1 MSSKPR
7 ATGRAVRL
15 LAAAVLVVGPGATAL
30 AQGAPVAW
38 SAPASA
44 SVVKIE
50 ESFSN
55 AGARL
60 SGTLYA
66 PSGRGKVPAVVVFHG
81 ASDPSRDAPLYRHL
95 IQMLPPLGVA
105 VLVFDRRGTGKST
118 GAGNNGDFNTLADDG
133 VAAQRML
140 ARDPR
145 IDARRIGFWGLSQG
159 GWLALLAGARSP
171 DAAFVVSV
179 SAPLTRADVQMNF
192 AIANILRIKGYGQAD
207 IDQAVAAR
215 TAVDD
220 FERGKLDRATAQAH
234 VDAAA
239 KEPWFG
245 LIYLGKTFHDPV
257 QSDWARQMKNDPL
270 KTLDAVKAP
279 TLILYGSADPWVPVA
294 VSAKI
299 LRASA
304 ARRPNVTTAVV
315 AGADHEMSVTTPPLA
330 QIAPATNSERAP
342 DSPEYFARLAAWMTA
357 QDLTRAR

>member
-1 MSSKPR
+1 MSSKLR
-7 ATGRAVRL
+7 AAGQVACA
-15 LAAAVLVVGPGATAL
+15 LAAALLAVGPGVAAP

-38 SAPASA
+38 SAPPSA
-44 SVVKIE
+44 SVVRVE

-66 PSGRGKVPAVVVFHG
+66 PNGRGKVPAVVVFHG
-81 ASDPSRDAPLYRHL
+81 ASDPSRAAPLYRHL

-118 GAGNNGDFNTLADDG
+118 GDNNGDFNTLADDG
-133 VAAQRML
+133 VVAQRML

-171 DAAFVVSV
+171 NAAFVVSV

-220 FERGKLDRATAQAH
+220 FERGKLDRATAQARI
-234 VDAAA
+234 DAAA
-239 KEPWFG
+239 KKPWFD
-245 LIYLGKTFHDPV
+245 LIYLGKTFHDPA

-294 VSAKI
+294 VSAEL

-304 ARRPNVTTAVV
+304 ARRPNVTTAVI

-330 QIAPATNSERAP
+330 QIAQATNSERAP

-357 QDLTRAR
+357 QGLARAR